1 VIFYEKILIS
11 DKLDDTSINYL
22 NEQESSQIH
31 SEKLDESLLQQVAEI
46 STVMAARQI
55 EI

>member
-1 VIFYEKILIS
+1 MKKILIS
-11 DKLDDTSINYL
+11 DKLTEAGISYL
-22 NEQESSQIH
+22 NEQESSQVH

-46 STVMAARQI
+46 STVTAVRQI